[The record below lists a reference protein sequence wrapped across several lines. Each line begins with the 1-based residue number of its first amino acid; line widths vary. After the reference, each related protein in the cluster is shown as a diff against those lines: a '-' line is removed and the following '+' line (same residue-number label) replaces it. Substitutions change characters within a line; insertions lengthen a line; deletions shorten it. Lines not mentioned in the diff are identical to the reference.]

1 MSARASCLDS
11 PQLILAAQLRFG
23 KRLVGRHKLHLAL
36 IALIM
41 AAFESPALFGG
52 TYVVNSTADEPDADP
67 ADDVCQTASGSDDR
81 RSVGSNHR
89 IAVESRT
96 DEGAGHRGLNC
107 CATDR
112 LVLAGVFRRARHRGF
127 IDRNVDAETT

>member
-41 AAFESPALFGG
+41 AAFLSPALFGG

-67 ADDVCQTASGSDDR
+67 ADGVCGTASGDCTLRAAIMQANFTTGPNTITVPSGVYLITRVGYDDDGL
-81 RSVGSNHR
+81 VGDLDIKH
-89 IAVESRT
+89 
-96 DEGAGHRGLNC
+96 
-107 CATDR
+107 
-112 LVLAGVFRRARHRGF
+112 
-127 IDRNVDAETT
+127 